1 MERTNWKGTGL
12 GWNSK
17 LGTVDASDEWWH
29 NKIQINPKYAKL
41 RRKGIKPDMEEKFD
55 RMFMNTIAT
64 GDHAWAPL
72 SLW

>member
-1 MERTNWKGTGL
+1 MEMTNWKGTGL

-41 RRKGIKPDMEEKFD
+41 RRNGIKPDMEEKFD

-64 GDHAWAPL
+64 GDHAWAPS